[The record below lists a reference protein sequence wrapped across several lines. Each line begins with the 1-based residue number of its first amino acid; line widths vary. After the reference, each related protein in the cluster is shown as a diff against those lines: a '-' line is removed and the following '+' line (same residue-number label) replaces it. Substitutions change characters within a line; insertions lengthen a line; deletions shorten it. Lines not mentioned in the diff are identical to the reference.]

1 LNLSP
6 IQKYRKF
13 GRIVDNIG
21 SYPLNYP
28 QNSIVIH
35 ILSTRMQIPTIQF
48 PLHWGEIP
56 YVLQPK
62 VLTLALRND
71 VLPLLQEYATTS
83 TENDMM
89 ELLSE
94 YPILATILS
103 TANSNDATASMS
115 QQAISELIS
124 ENPKLFRLL
133 KNPPLPLLQNERRI
147 RIAMDIVRTTMD
159 TSQLSQDLYEAVT
172 SSEEHQFW

>member
-1 LNLSP
+1 MNLSL

-13 GRIVDNIG
+13 GQIVDNIS

-28 QNSIVIH
+28 QNTIVIH
-35 ILSTRMQIPTIQF
+35 ILSTRMQTSTIQF

-56 YVLQPK
+56 YLLQPK

-94 YPILATILS
+94 YPILTTIISNAT
-103 TANSNDATASMS
+103 SNDATASMS
-115 QQAISELIS
+115 QQALSELMS
-124 ENPKLFRLL
+124 ENPKLFRLCGM
-133 KNPPLPLLQNERRI
+133 KT
-147 RIAMDIVRTTMD
+147 D
-159 TSQLSQDLYEAVT
+159 
-172 SSEEHQFW
+172 H